1 MDFRRPEQ
9 PALPLTYADLET
21 TPYPDPHQVAREA
34 ALRWSARGL
43 EVVRDR
49 YGRL

>member
-9 PALPLTYADLET
+9 LAFPRIYDDVET
-21 TPYPDPHQVAREA
+21 TPHLDPHQVAREA